1 MPIFPL
7 PTEDGIIADKQKAY
21 EAAQL
26 ERKQREKMKTLQD
39 FGFTLGDQQEAA
51 ELELIPESEEPQN
64 PGGSAY
70 RGWQFIRQ
78 GFRRCLPEYQPAV
91 KYILRNAQRR

>member
-1 MPIFPL
+1 
-7 PTEDGIIADKQKAY
+7 
-21 EAAQL
+21 
-26 ERKQREKMKTLQD
+26 MKTLQD

-70 RGWQFIRQ
+70 RGGSSSVRASADATGISTSS
-78 GFRRCLPEYQPAV
+78 
-91 KYILRNAQRR
+91 